1 MVTMPSMCV
10 QAMQRKVNIHVQLHV
25 VDAERCRE
33 KKHIHEQL
41 NPTGIKTL

>member
-1 MVTMPSMCV
+1 MVTMLSMCV
-10 QAMQRKVNIHVQLHV
+10 QAMQRKVNIHVQL
-25 VDAERCRE
+25 VDAERCHE